1 MKSRRVCLMLL
12 TIVLAGGAAH
22 AEASGAEAWQ
32 PDPLPRAEEIREA
45 LAACPEAL
53 QPDAGIYVLT
63 SAGFELE
70 RESTNGFHAII
81 QRSQPGAFEPEC
93 FDAEGSGT
101 ILKMVLMKS
110 RLRMAGSTQD
120 DIDLVIGRAWASG
133 ELSAPTRPGV
143 NYMLS
148 EHNKVPVGP
157 ETVIPYQPHVMFYA
171 PYLTNADLGAE
182 PMGSAPIFVV
192 NEGMPNAY
200 VIVPVGSGEE
210 HEGH

>member
-1 MKSRRVCLMLL
+1 MLL

-22 AEASGAEAWQ
+22 AGANGAAVWQ
-32 PDPLPRAEEIREA
+32 PDPLPRAEEMREA
-45 LAACPEAL
+45 LAACPKAL
-53 QPDAGIYVLT
+53 QSGAGVYVLT
-63 SAGFELE
+63 STGYELE
-70 RESTNGFHAII
+70 RESNNGFHAII

-93 FDAEGSGT
+93 FDAVGSGT
-101 ILKMVLMKS
+101 ILEMVLMKS
-110 RLRMAGSTQD
+110 RLQMAGASQEE
-120 DIDLVIGRAWASG
+120 IDLAIGRAWASG

-148 EHNKVPVGP
+148 ENNQVPVGP
-157 ETVIPYQPHVMFYA
+157 DTVIPYQPHVMFYA